1 MPENQKQVNQELNK
15 TSKLN
20 QDINKQLKEGASLS
34 KALQDNF
41 KKLAD
46 SILKGK
52 NDLSGLNSESK
63 KLQDKATKTQ
73 KTNEKDDKY
82 TAKKYKKAFQLN
94 KSFKEQVGL
103 ADKMAAKMKQGLNT
117 DNARQKLYQ
126 DLKSDVRA
134 AYSDAPIELQQTQ
147 LDQVKRLREETRNL
161 SNDQMS
167 RMMTNQ
173 RLAEIDDAILATNED
188 LFKAKAKDPSSQT
201 AKILEDQLQ
210 KQYEIRDLSAQ
221 TSQEYDKIGTE
232 SFQQIDTAEKRAEIE
247 RQMEKIGRRYWG
259 NNAEYGERLKEQ
271 YKDSLK
277 ILDTIDAQ
285 NDHQDNL
292 NRQVKGASAF
302 ITGPFEKLSTILK
315 SMPAGDLISDIVG
328 VDKAM
333 EKFTEATRENLTK
346 ALDSKNFADSE
357 QAVQAIGDAGMEAA
371 NKMME
376 GFKNVFK
383 LIMSNPAILLT
394 AALVASAGALSMIYD
409 GALET
414 RKELGVTF
422 GEAAKLQSTIN
433 LTAMSFKLLGVTGED
448 VKGITDGIRQNLG
461 GTTQPSAALVKGFTN
476 LVATTGITGENV
488 TTLATQMMAVGAA
501 SEEAA
506 MAQMES
512 VAALASANGV
522 APGDIL
528 NDIASDTDLFAGF
541 AQDGGRNLAMAAIT
555 AKKLGLEMATVGKMT
570 DSLLDFETSV
580 NAQMEASML
589 TGRSINTDKAREMAL
604 AGDLEGMQ
612 REITS
617 QIGSAADFEKMNVV
631 QRKALAQAFGVSVGE
646 LGKMITNQDKINNMT
661 ESEKVQRDLIAAGL
675 KFVGEAMSGLLSL
688 AKAMIPVFAV
698 LGVGIAIAFYPIT
711 LTIAGLVALG
721 KLVEMVNE
729 KFGMIGGTLL
739 TLVGLAGLFAAKMAM
754 GSSKA
759 MESVKETIKSSAS
772 SIKDKI
778 KSKAATTSAEKTG
791 QAGNPMG
798 FMEKVDGKKLIQG
811 AGAMLIASAALFVTA
826 KALQEF
832 NKVSFGSIV
841 KGGIALLGLTGIMA
855 LIGKLQGQLIQG
867 ATAMLIMSVGLI
879 PFAFGL
885 QMLSKVDYGQILK
898 AGVALVGL
906 TGAMFLLG
914 TLLAG
919 PGAIIFG
926 AGVLGLVALGGAMVI
941 LGVGLAAVGA
951 GISVIGMGLGMI
963 VSQISILSELGGN
976 FTALSASFVA
986 LGASMASLA
995 VGALAMVPAL
1005 PVLGAL
1011 TKLGI
1016 IGGGN
1021 VEVAQGGDEEGENP
1035 IETLLREQNTKL
1047 ETIVARLGE
1056 DGPIAKNTRRGAE
1069 ESKKFSSLVT
1079 MA

>member
-52 NDLSGLNSESK
+52 TDLSGLNSESK

-210 KQYEIRDLSAQ
+210 KKYEIRDLSAQ

-512 VAALASANGV
+512 VAALARANGV

-675 KFVGEAMSGLLSL
+675 KFVGEAMSSLLSL

>member
-52 NDLSGLNSESK
+52 KDLSGLNSESK

-103 ADKMAAKMKQGLNT
+103 ADKMAAKMKQGLKT

-173 RLAEIDDAILATNED
+173 RLLEIDDAILATNED

-259 NNAEYGERLKEQ
+259 SNQEYGERLKEQ

-277 ILDTIDAQ
+277 ILNTIDAQ

-383 LIMSNPAILLT
+383 L
-394 AALVASAGALSMIYD
+394 
-409 GALET
+409 
-414 RKELGVTF
+414 R
-422 GEAAKLQSTIN
+422 
-433 LTAMSFKLLGVTGED
+433 
-448 VKGITDGIRQNLG
+448 
-461 GTTQPSAALVKGFTN
+461 
-476 LVATTGITGENV
+476 
-488 TTLATQMMAVGAA
+488 
-501 SEEAA
+501 
-506 MAQMES
+506 
-512 VAALASANGV
+512 
-522 APGDIL
+522 
-528 NDIASDTDLFAGF
+528 
-541 AQDGGRNLAMAAIT
+541 
-555 AKKLGLEMATVGKMT
+555 
-570 DSLLDFETSV
+570 
-580 NAQMEASML
+580 
-589 TGRSINTDKAREMAL
+589 
-604 AGDLEGMQ
+604 
-612 REITS
+612 
-617 QIGSAADFEKMNVV
+617 
-631 QRKALAQAFGVSVGE
+631 
-646 LGKMITNQDKINNMT
+646 
-661 ESEKVQRDLIAAGL
+661 
-675 KFVGEAMSGLLSL
+675 
-688 AKAMIPVFAV
+688 
-698 LGVGIAIAFYPIT
+698 
-711 LTIAGLVALG
+711 
-721 KLVEMVNE
+721 
-729 KFGMIGGTLL
+729 
-739 TLVGLAGLFAAKMAM
+739 
-754 GSSKA
+754 
-759 MESVKETIKSSAS
+759 
-772 SIKDKI
+772 
-778 KSKAATTSAEKTG
+778 
-791 QAGNPMG
+791 
-798 FMEKVDGKKLIQG
+798 
-811 AGAMLIASAALFVTA
+811 
-826 KALQEF
+826 
-832 NKVSFGSIV
+832 VSF
-841 KGGIALLGLTGIMA
+841 A
-855 LIGKLQGQLIQG
+855 
-867 ATAMLIMSVGLI
+867 
-879 PFAFGL
+879 
-885 QMLSKVDYGQILK
+885 
-898 AGVALVGL
+898 
-906 TGAMFLLG
+906 
-914 TLLAG
+914 
-919 PGAIIFG
+919 
-926 AGVLGLVALGGAMVI
+926 
-941 LGVGLAAVGA
+941 
-951 GISVIGMGLGMI
+951 
-963 VSQISILSELGGN
+963 
-976 FTALSASFVA
+976 
-986 LGASMASLA
+986 
-995 VGALAMVPAL
+995 
-1005 PVLGAL
+1005 
-1011 TKLGI
+1011 
-1016 IGGGN
+1016 
-1021 VEVAQGGDEEGENP
+1021 
-1035 IETLLREQNTKL
+1035 
-1047 ETIVARLGE
+1047 
-1056 DGPIAKNTRRGAE
+1056 
-1069 ESKKFSSLVT
+1069 
-1079 MA
+1079 

>member
-1 MPENQKQVNQELNK
+1 
-15 TSKLN
+15 
-20 QDINKQLKEGASLS
+20 
-34 KALQDNF
+34 
-41 KKLAD
+41 
-46 SILKGK
+46 
-52 NDLSGLNSESK
+52 
-63 KLQDKATKTQ
+63 
-73 KTNEKDDKY
+73 
-82 TAKKYKKAFQLN
+82 
-94 KSFKEQVGL
+94 
-103 ADKMAAKMKQGLNT
+103 
-117 DNARQKLYQ
+117 
-126 DLKSDVRA
+126 
-134 AYSDAPIELQQTQ
+134 
-147 LDQVKRLREETRNL
+147 
-161 SNDQMS
+161 
-167 RMMTNQ
+167 
-173 RLAEIDDAILATNED
+173 
-188 LFKAKAKDPSSQT
+188 
-201 AKILEDQLQ
+201 
-210 KQYEIRDLSAQ
+210 
-221 TSQEYDKIGTE
+221 
-232 SFQQIDTAEKRAEIE
+232 
-247 RQMEKIGRRYWG
+247 
-259 NNAEYGERLKEQ
+259 
-271 YKDSLK
+271 
-277 ILDTIDAQ
+277 
-285 NDHQDNL
+285 
-292 NRQVKGASAF
+292 
-302 ITGPFEKLSTILK
+302 
-315 SMPAGDLISDIVG
+315 MPAGDLISDIVG

-512 VAALASANGV
+512 VAALARANGV

-688 AKAMIPVFAV
+688 AKAMIPVFVA
-698 LGVGIAIAFYPIT
+698 LGIGIAIAFYPIT

-729 KFGMIGGTLL
+729 KFGMIGGTMV

>member
-52 NDLSGLNSESK
+52 TDLSGLNSESK

-512 VAALASANGV
+512 VAALARANGV

-675 KFVGEAMSGLLSL
+675 KFVGEAMSSLLSL

-711 LTIAGLVALG
+711 LTVAGLIALG
-721 KLVEMVNE
+721 KLVQVVNE

>member
-512 VAALASANGV
+512 VAALARANGV

-555 AKKLGLEMATVGKMT
+555 AKKLGLGMATVGKMT

-675 KFVGEAMSGLLSL
+675 KFVGEAMSSLLSL

>member
-512 VAALASANGV
+512 VAALARANGV

-675 KFVGEAMSGLLSL
+675 KFVGEAMSSLLSL

-711 LTIAGLVALG
+711 LTVAGLIALG
-721 KLVEMVNE
+721 KLVQVVNE